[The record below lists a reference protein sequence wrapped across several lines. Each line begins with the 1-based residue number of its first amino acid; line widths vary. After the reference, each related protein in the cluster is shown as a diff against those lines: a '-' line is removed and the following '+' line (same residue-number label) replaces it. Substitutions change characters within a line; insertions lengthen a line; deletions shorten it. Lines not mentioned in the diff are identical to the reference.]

1 MKFEIPSALR
11 LEHDELRHFLARA
24 AKERGELGNAARL
37 VARLAEPHF
46 AKEEKFALAALG
58 LLPALARGE
67 YQAAMGE
74 LLAHTDWLAQ
84 HLDDLLGEHQAII
97 GALEGLLDVARVQ
110 NRPEYVDFAENLMI
124 HAAMEEQVL
133 YPAAVLVGE
142 YLKLRLPRVSE
153 AGEPLLAGS

>member
-1 MKFEIPSALR
+1 MKFAIPSALQ
-11 LEHDELRHFLARA
+11 LEHDELRNFLVRA
-24 AKERGELGNAARL
+24 AKEKGELGNAARL

-46 AKEEKFALAALG
+46 AKEEKFALPALG
-58 LLPALARGE
+58 LLSALARGE
-67 YQAAMGE
+67 YAPAMGE

-84 HLDDLLGEHQAII
+84 HLEDLLGEHKAIV
-97 GALEGLLDVARVQ
+97 GALEGLLDVARAQ
-110 NRPEYVDFAENLMI
+110 NRPEYVDFAESLMT

-153 AGEPLLAGS
+153 APEPVLAGS